1 MAPARQGARQRA
13 RREVR
18 KAQLRSG
25 THALAELSANA
36 PYTSKF
42 TEALGHDNFSTKI
55 PEEAEGG
62 KIVKGNGVA
71 TEGRVSG
78 ETTPLIENQT
88 ATTYAGIVKDSSEAP
103 DRVVMADVL
112 QRLAG
117 PAPPPLRGFPAFPQ
131 PNPSRPNQN
140 LQLGSGRLH
149 NANKLG
155 NGATWGLGAVN
166 GAPGLPNAQGRNTTN
181 TSFAQTIGASQP
193 ATPLD
198 LSEFPSL
205 SGNHQTQYQNPGQAV
220 WGQSNQRGIQ
230 HTPVQRPQPQQPPP
244 QQPNAQQQQQH
255 QQSSQVQEQAQQSRD
270 DLYPGTQFTGSNDE
284 YRRGGQGGIGQL
296 GASGQPQPNSIEEF
310 PPLGRNGTDDNQ
322 DRRGSLMQ
330 SAAFGGFANAFTLPS
345 NQNQTR
351 RGIPSSQ
358 SSQPDSGRSSTLVE
372 RLTSPNS
379 LNFAANSNRPGLT
392 SAAEPEKSALVT
404 PRANAP
410 NNINSL
416 LSSFQNHSIGT
427 SSNSTLPQQLPSRQQ
442 QAFQASGASQTAEN
456 TPLDQMAPIDR
467 WGLAGLLA
475 TIRSDNAD
483 VAGLAIGQDLT
494 QLGLDLNSQ
503 EPLWPTWSGPF
514 AEPSARPLQA
524 DFQLPE
530 CYTVDNVHRLRDK
543 IPSFSDE
550 TLFWI
555 FYTQPR
561 DLMQE
566 LAASELTG
574 RNWRYHKDLMMW
586 LTKDTAFGEPVPL
599 GDGTERGSYI
609 FFNQRTWQRARSE
622 FVLT

>member
-1 MAPARQGARQRA
+1 MPKEGRLETQPILASLRRSVALNRRHLLISRESIYSVRSTIMAPPA
-13 RREVR
+13 RRR
-18 KAQLRSG
+18 GPPMQWLPLYLD
-25 THALAELSANA
+25 T
-36 PYTSKF
+36 
-42 TEALGHDNFSTKI
+42 NF
-55 PEEAEGG
+55 
-62 KIVKGNGVA
+62 
-71 TEGRVSG
+71 
-78 ETTPLIENQT
+78 
-88 ATTYAGIVKDSSEAP
+88 
-103 DRVVMADVL
+103 
-112 QRLAG
+112 QRL
-117 PAPPPLRGFPAFPQ
+117 LRYETDRRFF
-131 PNPSRPNQN
+131 
-140 LQLGSGRLH
+140 
-149 NANKLG
+149 
-155 NGATWGLGAVN
+155 
-166 GAPGLPNAQGRNTTN
+166 
-181 TSFAQTIGASQP
+181 
-193 ATPLD
+193 
-198 LSEFPSL
+198 SEFPSL
-205 SGNHQTQYQNPGQAV
+205 SGNPQTQYQNPGQAV
-220 WGQSNQRGIQ
+220 WGQSNQRIIQ
-230 HTPVQRPQPQQPPP
+230 HTPVQRPQPHQLPPQ

-255 QQSSQVQEQAQQSRD
+255 QQSSQAQEQSQQPRE
-270 DLYPGTQFTGSNDE
+270 DLYPGTQFSGNNDD

-296 GASGQPQPNSIEEF
+296 GASAQPQPNSIEEF
-310 PPLGRNGTDDNQ
+310 PPLGRNGTDDNH
-322 DRRGSLMQ
+322 DRRGSLIQ
-330 SAAFGGFANAFTLPS
+330 SAAFGGFSNAFTLPS

-351 RGIPSSQ
+351 QG
-358 SSQPDSGRSSTLVE
+358 
-372 RLTSPNS
+372 
-379 LNFAANSNRPGLT
+379 
-392 SAAEPEKSALVT
+392 ALVT
-404 PRANAP
+404 PRANPP

-416 LSSFQNHSIGT
+416 LSSFQNHSIGS
-427 SSNSTLPQQLPSRQQ
+427 SSNSTHPQQPPSRQQ
-442 QAFQASGASQTAEN
+442 PVFQASGASQTAEN
-456 TPLDQMAPIDR
+456 TPLDQMVPIDR

-475 TIRSDNAD
+475 TIRSDNPD

-514 AEPSARPLQA
+514 AEPSARPLQP

-622 FVLT
+622 FVLSYECLAPHSGASNGGSGGGGGGPGGSGAMMA